1 MIIKIIKFTLRIL
14 SQVFIKF
21 KLLNLAKIF
30 SSIRASIL
38 LKKSVNVYFDGED
51 WIYKWNKSAA
61 VSSVSYYDPNYNYI
75 DLDLFFFNYIPK
87 KGDVIVNLG
96 VENGSEIPEF
106 CDHVGHTGKVYAIE
120 ADPYCC
126 RRLEKLKKILNLNN
140 LIIINIAVGSN
151 EQIVK
156 LSQENNELSNSIVV
170 NKKAKNKYI
179 KVKQKRL
186 DQILEPFNE
195 IKINYIKSN
204 IEGSEKE
211 LLIGLNKSKLLIENW
226 CISCHDFKGI
236 EYKSYDFVLSWL
248 KKSGYKTLNYTPH
261 NTKNIWRNYYLYG
274 SKNNDD

>member
-1 MIIKIIKFTLRIL
+1 MIIKIVKFTLRIL
-14 SQVFIKF
+14 SQVLIKF
-21 KLLNLAKIF
+21 KLFNLAKIF

-38 LKKSVNVYFDGED
+38 LKKYVNVYFDGED

-61 VSSVSYYDPNYNYI
+61 VSSVNYYDPNFNYI

-87 KGDVIVNLG
+87 KGDVIINLG

-106 CDHVGHTGKVYAIE
+106 CNHVGHNGKVYAIE
-120 ADPYCC
+120 ADPHCC
-126 RRLEKLKKILNLNN
+126 RRLKKLKKILNLNN
-140 LIIINIAVGSN
+140 LIIINMAVGSKD
-151 EQIVK
+151 QLVK
-156 LSQENNELSNSIVV
+156 LSQENNEISNSIIE
-170 NKKAKNKYI
+170 NEKANNKYI
-179 KVKQKRL
+179 EVKQKRL

-195 IKINYIKSN
+195 IKINYVKSN

-248 KKSGYKTLNYTPH
+248 KKSGYKTSNYTPH

-274 SKNNDD
+274 SKNNND

>member
-14 SQVFIKF
+14 SQVLIKF
-21 KLLNLAKIF
+21 KLLKLAKIF
-30 SSIRASIL
+30 ASIRASIL
-38 LKKSVNVYFDGED
+38 LKKSVDVYFDGED
-51 WIYKWNKSAA
+51 WVYKWNNSAA
-61 VSSVSYYDPNYNYI
+61 VNSVSYYDPNFNYI

-106 CDHVGHTGKVYAIE
+106 CDHVGYTGKVYAIE
-120 ADPYCC
+120 ADPLCC

-140 LIIINIAVGSN
+140 LTIINMAVGSN
-151 EQIVK
+151 EQMVK

-170 NKKAKNKYI
+170 NEKVKNKYI

-195 IKINYIKSN
+195 LKINYVKSN

-248 KKSGYKTLNYTPH
+248 KKSGYKTSNYTPH
-261 NTKNIWRNYYLYG
+261 STNKIWRNYYLYG
-274 SKNNDD
+274 SKNNND

>member
-14 SQVFIKF
+14 SQALIKF
-21 KLLNLAKIF
+21 KLLKLAKIF
-30 SSIRASIL
+30 ASIRASIL
-38 LKKSVNVYFDGED
+38 LKKSVDVYFDGED
-51 WIYKWNKSAA
+51 WVYKWNNSAA
-61 VSSVSYYDPNYNYI
+61 VSSVSYYDPNFNYI

-106 CDHVGHTGKVYAIE
+106 CDHVGYKGKVYAIE
-120 ADPYCC
+120 ADPLCC

-140 LIIINIAVGSN
+140 LTIINMAVGSN
-151 EQIVK
+151 EQMVK

-170 NKKAKNKYI
+170 NEKVKNKYI

-195 IKINYIKSN
+195 LKINYVKSN

-274 SKNNDD
+274 SKNNND

>member
-14 SQVFIKF
+14 SQVLIKF
-21 KLLNLAKIF
+21 KLFNLAKIF

-61 VSSVSYYDPNYNYI
+61 VSSVSYYDPNFNYI

-87 KGDVIVNLG
+87 KGDVIINLG

-106 CDHVGHTGKVYAIE
+106 CNHVGHNGKVYAIE
-120 ADPYCC
+120 ADSYCC

-140 LIIINIAVGSN
+140 LIIINMAVGSS
-151 EQIVK
+151 EQLVK
-156 LSQENNELSNSIVV
+156 LSQENNEISNSIIA
-170 NKKAKNKYI
+170 NEKANNKYI
-179 KVKQKRL
+179 EVKQKRL

-195 IKINYIKSN
+195 IKINYVKSN

-248 KKSGYKTLNYTPH
+248 KKSGYKTSNYTPH
-261 NTKNIWRNYYLYG
+261 STNKIWRNYYLYG
-274 SKNNDD
+274 SKNNND

>member
-248 KKSGYKTLNYTPH
+248 KKSGYKISNYTPH

>member
-14 SQVFIKF
+14 SQVLIKF
-21 KLLNLAKIF
+21 KLFNLAKIF

-61 VSSVSYYDPNYNYI
+61 VSSVSYYDPNFNYI

-87 KGDVIVNLG
+87 KGDVIINLG

-106 CDHVGHTGKVYAIE
+106 CNHVGHNGKVYAIE
-120 ADPYCC
+120 ADSYCC

-140 LIIINIAVGSN
+140 LIIINMAVGSS
-151 EQIVK
+151 EQLVK
-156 LSQENNELSNSIVV
+156 LSQENNEISNSIIA
-170 NKKAKNKYI
+170 NEKANNKYI
-179 KVKQKRL
+179 EVKQKRL

-195 IKINYIKSN
+195 IKINYVKSN

-248 KKSGYKTLNYTPH
+248 KKSGYKTSNYTPH
-261 NTKNIWRNYYLYG
+261 NKNKIWRNYYLYG
-274 SKNNDD
+274 SKNNND

>member
-1 MIIKIIKFTLRIL
+1 MIIKITKVTLRIL
-14 SQVFIKF
+14 SQVLIKF
-21 KLLNLAKIF
+21 KLLNLAKIL

-61 VSSVSYYDPNYNYI
+61 VSSVSYYDPNFNYI

-106 CDHVGHTGKVYAIE
+106 CNHVGHTGKVYAVE

-140 LIIINIAVGSN
+140 LIIINMAVGSK
-151 EQIVK
+151 EQLVK
-156 LSQENNELSNSIVV
+156 LTQENNEISNSIIL
-170 NKKAKNKYI
+170 NEKANNKYI

-195 IKINYIKSN
+195 IKINYVKSN

-211 LLIGLNKSKLLIENW
+211 LLIGLNKSKLSIENW

-248 KKSGYKTLNYTPH
+248 KKSGYKTSNYTPQ

-274 SKNNDD
+274 SKNNND

>member
-1 MIIKIIKFTLRIL
+1 MIIKITKVTLRIL
-14 SQVFIKF
+14 SQVLIKF
-21 KLLNLAKIF
+21 KLLNLAKIL

-51 WIYKWNKSAA
+51 WIYKLNKSAA
-61 VSSVSYYDPNYNYI
+61 VSSVNYYDPNFNYF

-106 CDHVGHTGKVYAIE
+106 CDHVGYKGKVYAIE
-120 ADPYCC
+120 ADPLCC

-140 LIIINIAVGSN
+140 LTIINMAVGSN
-151 EQIVK
+151 EQMVK

-170 NKKAKNKYI
+170 NEKVKNKYI

-195 IKINYIKSN
+195 LKINYVKSN

-248 KKSGYKTLNYTPH
+248 KKSGYKTSNYTP
-261 NTKNIWRNYYLYG
+261 
-274 SKNNDD
+274 

>member
-14 SQVFIKF
+14 SQVLIKF
-21 KLLNLAKIF
+21 NLLNLAKIF

-38 LKKSVNVYFDGED
+38 LKKNVNVHFDGED
-51 WIYKWNKSAA
+51 WIYKWNKSAS
-61 VSSVSYYDPNYNYI
+61 VSSVSYYDPNFNYI

-106 CDHVGHTGKVYAIE
+106 CNHVGDTGKVYAIE

-140 LIIINIAVGSN
+140 LIIINMAVGSK
-151 EQIVK
+151 EQLVK
-156 LSQENNELSNSIVV
+156 LSQENNEISNSIII
-170 NKKAKNKYI
+170 NKKANNEYI

-195 IKINYIKSN
+195 IKINYVKSN

-236 EYKSYDFVLSWL
+236 EYESYDFVLSWL
-248 KKSGYKTLNYTPH
+248 KKSGYKTSNYTPH
-261 NTKNIWRNYYLYG
+261 NKNKIWRNYYLYG
-274 SKNNDD
+274 SKNNND